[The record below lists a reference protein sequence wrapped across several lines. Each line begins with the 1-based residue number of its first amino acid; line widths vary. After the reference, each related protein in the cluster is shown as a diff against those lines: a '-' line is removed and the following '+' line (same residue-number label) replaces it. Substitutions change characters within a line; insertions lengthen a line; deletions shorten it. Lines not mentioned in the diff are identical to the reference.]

1 MSAKKDKD
9 KSKEPVD
16 DSDKHSSISDDVMFD
31 PTWTR
36 EQEKILAEWCEKGR
50 CYFWLHTEAER
61 VFRRGHH
68 RFSIPVIILSTLTGT
83 ANFAINSVP
92 EGYKETAQ
100 LTIGAVNIFAG
111 VISTLQSF
119 LRFAE
124 NMESHRVS
132 AQSWSKLARNIQV
145 ELVQEPI
152 RRTNAH
158 DFMKVTK
165 SEYDRLIEQSPLIPP
180 KILATFEKK
189 FKKHPN
195 IDRINKPEVCDGL
208 DLCEVYQIT
217 QEDKV
222 SEIVASAGNIFKRK
236 ATLKII
242 TDPDDKGDK
251 DVKVGSSSFKK
262 NIEMADLEL
271 GGGQP

>member
-1 MSAKKDKD
+1 MSGKDKE
-9 KSKEPVD
+9 KEKELVD
-16 DSDKHSSISDDVMFD
+16 DIDKHSSISEENMFD

-92 EGYKETAQ
+92 EEHKETAQ

-119 LRFAE
+119 LRYAE

-132 AQSWSKLARNIQV
+132 AQSWSKLERNIQV
-145 ELVQEPI
+145 ELVQDPS

-158 DFMKVTK
+158 DVMKITK
-165 SEYDRLIEQSPLIPP
+165 AEYDRLIEQSPLIPP
-180 KILATFEKK
+180 KILATFENK

-195 IDRINKPEVCDGL
+195 IDKINKPEVCDGL
-208 DLCEVYQIT
+208 DLCKVYERT
-217 QEDKV
+217 SEDKV
-222 SEIVASAGNIFKRK
+222 SDIVANAGNIFKRK
-236 ATLKII
+236 ATLKILPTEHDI
-242 TDPDDKGDK
+242 DLEDPKSK
-251 DVKVGSSSFKK
+251 PKIK
-262 NIEMADLEL
+262 IEMAEL
-271 GGGQP
+271 DPSKP

>member
-1 MSAKKDKD
+1 MPEKT
-9 KSKEPVD
+9 KSKELVD
-16 DSDKHSSISDDVMFD
+16 DIDKQSSVSEDVMFD
-31 PTWTR
+31 PTWTP

-50 CYFWLHTEAER
+50 CYFWLHSESER
-61 VFRRGHH
+61 VFRQGHH

-92 EGYKETAQ
+92 EEHKETAQ

-119 LRFAE
+119 LRYAE

-132 AQSWSKLARNIQV
+132 AQSWSKLERNIQV
-145 ELVQEPI
+145 ELVQDPS

-158 DFMKVTK
+158 DVMKITK
-165 SEYDRLIEQSPLIPP
+165 AEYDRLIEQSPLIPP
-180 KILATFEKK
+180 KILSTFERK

-195 IDRINKPEVCDGL
+195 IDKINKPEVCDGL
-208 DLCEVYQIT
+208 DLCKVYQRT
-217 QEDKV
+217 QDDKV
-222 SEIVASAGNIFKRK
+222 SDIVANAGNIFKRK

-242 TDPDDKGDK
+242 PTEYDLENPKPKSTIEMTEIKLGDK
-251 DVKVGSSSFKK
+251 K
-262 NIEMADLEL
+262 L
-271 GGGQP
+271 GDRKP

>member
-1 MSAKKDKD
+1 MSRKDKE
-9 KSKEPVD
+9 KELVD
-16 DSDKHSSISDDVMFD
+16 DIDKHSTISEENMFD

-36 EQEKILAEWCEKGR
+36 EQEKILSGWCEKGR
-50 CYFWLHTEAER
+50 CYFWLHTESER

-145 ELVQEPI
+145 ELVQDPS

-180 KILATFEKK
+180 KILMTFERK

-208 DLCEVYQIT
+208 ELCEVYQPT
-217 QEDKV
+217 QEEKV
-222 SEIVASAGNIFKRK
+222 SDIVANAGNIFKRK

-242 TDPDDKGDK
+242 PTDYDNDLEDPKPK
-251 DVKVGSSSFKK
+251 IK
-262 NIEMADLEL
+262 IEMAEL
-271 GGGQP
+271 DPSKP

>member
-1 MSAKKDKD
+1 MSGKDKD
-9 KSKEPVD
+9 KELVD
-16 DSDKHSSISDDVMFD
+16 DIDKHSSISEENMFD

-36 EQEKILAEWCEKGR
+36 EQEKILSGWCEKGR
-50 CYFWLHTEAER
+50 CYFWLHTESER

-145 ELVQEPI
+145 ELVQDPS

-180 KILATFEKK
+180 KILITFERK

-195 IDRINKPEVCDGL
+195 IDKINKPEVCDGL
-208 DLCEVYQIT
+208 DLCEVYQPT
-217 QEDKV
+217 HEDKV
-222 SEIVASAGNIFKRK
+222 SDIVANAGNIFKRK
-236 ATLKII
+236 ATLKIFSDEDMGVTNNSVEM
-242 TDPDDKGDK
+242 TD
-251 DVKVGSSSFKK
+251 
-262 NIEMADLEL
+262 IES
-271 GGGQP
+271 GGKP

>member
-1 MSAKKDKD
+1 MTKN
-9 KSKEPVD
+9 KEKELAD
-16 DSDKHSSISDDVMFD
+16 DIDKHSSISEDNMFD

-36 EQEKILAEWCEKGR
+36 EQEKILSGWCEKGR
-50 CYFWLHTEAER
+50 CYFWLHTESER

-145 ELVQEPI
+145 ELVQDPS

-180 KILATFEKK
+180 KILLTFERK

-195 IDRINKPEVCDGL
+195 IDKINKPEVCDGL
-208 DLCEVYQIT
+208 ELCEVYEIT
-217 QEDKV
+217 QEEKV
-222 SEIVASAGNIFKRK
+222 SSIVANAGNMFKRK
-236 ATLKII
+236 ATLKIL
-242 TDPDDKGDK
+242 TADDDLENPKP
-251 DVKVGSSSFKK
+251 KV
-262 NIEMADLEL
+262 NIELTEQALAAHK
-271 GGGQP
+271 P

>member
-1 MSAKKDKD
+1 
-9 KSKEPVD
+9 
-16 DSDKHSSISDDVMFD
+16 
-31 PTWTR
+31 
-36 EQEKILAEWCEKGR
+36 
-50 CYFWLHTEAER
+50 
-61 VFRRGHH
+61 
-68 RFSIPVIILSTLTGT
+68 
-83 ANFAINSVP
+83 
-92 EGYKETAQ
+92 
-100 LTIGAVNIFAG
+100 
-111 VISTLQSF
+111 
-119 LRFAE
+119 
-124 NMESHRVS
+124 
-132 AQSWSKLARNIQV
+132 
-145 ELVQEPI
+145 
-152 RRTNAH
+152 
-158 DFMKVTK
+158 MKVTK

-242 TDPDDKGDK
+242 TDPDDKGDN